1 MESRVS
7 HMSVKQPTTKLYPRP
22 VWVFC
27 ECLLFLSCFVT
38 CVYLVFVCIGRVL
51 PVYACRCWFSPR
63 EPLLFYFIPPPNL
76 IPVVLPFSVRHV
88 L

>member
-7 HMSVKQPTTKLYPRP
+7 HMPVKQPTTELYPRP
-22 VWVFC
+22 IWVFC
-27 ECLLFLSCFVT
+27 ECPLFLSCFVT

-51 PVYACRCWFSPR
+51 PVYACRWFMPR
-63 EPLLFYFIPPPNL
+63 VPFFFYFIPPPNL
-76 IPVVLPFSVRHV
+76 IPVVLPFSVRHG